1 MACFVPFNNRN
12 LDICFFIF
20 RPTVVLVDEFIDA
33 LKQFSLCTETLGC
46 VQNSIFK
53 SIHGNMIIW
62 YGAWLKRSCEN
73 KESLSTS
80 LVSMLTNISSMAIL
94 VEHSFFDAYA
104 GESRDGFSA
113 VRFSTGDTVS
123 MNAAMTSDG
132 GDLNDLS
139 YACLALFKSRFLKM
153 EGVAAGVCL
162 KCQSSPSVACLYVWK
177 SLQFCYSWILN
188 SDQRS
193 SMLPYLDRHSLEFK
207 YDIFKVVYVNGDN
220 VQNFQSF
227 SPVEML
233 GNGGESKEGQIMQ
246 N

>member
-1 MACFVPFNNRN
+1 
-12 LDICFFIF
+12 
-20 RPTVVLVDEFIDA
+20 
-33 LKQFSLCTETLGC
+33 
-46 VQNSIFK
+46 
-53 SIHGNMIIW
+53 
-62 YGAWLKRSCEN
+62 
-73 KESLSTS
+73 
-80 LVSMLTNISSMAIL
+80 MAIL

-123 MNAAMTSDG
+123 MNIAMTPDG

-139 YACLALFKSRFLKM
+139 YAFLALFKSRFLKM

-188 SDQRS
+188 SDHRS

-207 YDIFKVVYVNGDN
+207 YDIFKVVYVNGEN
-220 VQNFQSF
+220 VQNFLSF

-233 GNGGESKEGQIMQ
+233 GNGGES
-246 N
+246 